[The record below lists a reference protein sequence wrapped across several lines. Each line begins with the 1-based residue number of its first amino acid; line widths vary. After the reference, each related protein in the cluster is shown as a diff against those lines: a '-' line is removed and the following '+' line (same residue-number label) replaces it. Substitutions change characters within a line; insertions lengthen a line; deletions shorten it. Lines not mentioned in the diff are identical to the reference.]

1 MHVCANIAVAIMKK
15 IFIFCFL
22 FLFVFGITGCS
33 SNFDKKTF
41 IQDSELIYEA
51 TISPNREYVES
62 KEDIVDYTIEI
73 YQDNENNIIVYST
86 SNSEFFDPLQY
97 EIEWE
102 ESIKESDIVVEWTT
116 LMGSQTPSIDD
127 QLAIASVSFL
137 KDGEV
142 LQKIRINFVNQGIE
156 IIKDTIENK

>member
-41 IQDSELIYEA
+41 IQDSELIYEE

-62 KEDIVDYTIEI
+62 EEDIVDYTIEI

-86 SNSEFFDPLQY
+86 SNSEFFDPLQC

-102 ESIKESDIVVEWTT
+102 GSIKESDIVVEWTT

-127 QLAIASVSFL
+127 QLAIANVSFL

-156 IIKDTIENK
+156 IIEDMIDNK

>member
-1 MHVCANIAVAIMKK
+1 MKK

-41 IQDSELIYEA
+41 IQDSELIYEEM
-51 TISPNREYVES
+51 ISPNREYVES
-62 KEDIVDYTIEI
+62 EEDIVDYTIEI

-86 SNSEFFDPLQY
+86 SNSEFFDPLQC

-102 ESIKESDIVVEWTT
+102 GSIKESDIVVEWTT
-116 LMGSQTPSIDD
+116 LMGSQTSSIDD
-127 QLAIASVSFL
+127 QLAIANVSFL

-156 IIKDTIENK
+156 IIEDMIDNK